1 MRSFHLLY
9 LLPAACAALLLA
21 SLSASAAS
29 ASKPLVLD
37 TESGINDGGRGVV
50 LQTAPLS
57 QQPIVTA
64 TPARSPAELPP
75 DSSPIIVAPYI
86 NLPMGGASAPR
97 PGYRPRSSQ

>member
-1 MRSFHLLY
+1 
-9 LLPAACAALLLA
+9 
-21 SLSASAAS
+21 
-29 ASKPLVLD
+29 
-37 TESGINDGGRGVV
+37 
-50 LQTAPLS
+50 LS